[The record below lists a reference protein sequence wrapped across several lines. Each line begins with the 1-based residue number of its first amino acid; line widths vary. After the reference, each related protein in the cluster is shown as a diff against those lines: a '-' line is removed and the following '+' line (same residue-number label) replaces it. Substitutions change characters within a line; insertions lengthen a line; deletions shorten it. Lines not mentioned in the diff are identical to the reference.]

1 MARPLQKQPAAPP
14 GAGRGNIST
23 PLLAASTRRTSHV
36 SAVMLLMTAAFMLA
50 RTGRDALYFQEGGI
64 QSLPVA
70 YMGVAL
76 LALPMAAVLLSLV
89 RALGARRARLVAT
102 GAMSLVLVG
111 VAVVGT
117 PGGGPAMTLFF
128 MLIPVVFGGLFSLAW
143 LLAGEIVGR
152 DSPNLARAFSRTGAA
167 SILGGLLGAGLARGL
182 APWVTP
188 RGLLL
193 IGAVTLA
200 AAMLAIVLT
209 HRRFPP
215 VDAAELTGPIL
226 APPAFTT
233 ALGQRYVR
241 LLLSIAALA
250 ALCGVLIEFQ
260 FYRAASSY
268 SGGDAD
274 RTVLFANFYIGLN
287 FAGLA
292 IQWFVAPRLQAAIG
306 LTSSLLV
313 LPGAI
318 VGLVPAVLGLA
329 SGTMHAVLRLTEG
342 GLKSSVHRSSW
353 EQAYLPIGARCRTE
367 AKLLVDGVGTR
378 LAEGLGAALLYLGLA
393 GAPTASGSGGLMYAL
408 LVASVL
414 WVILTMR
421 ARRFLEPGGPSGT
434 PGDPAECYARMPD
447 A

>member
-1 MARPLQKQPAAPP
+1 MSTLLPAV
-14 GAGRGNIST
+14 
-23 PLLAASTRRTSHV
+23 STRRTSHV
-36 SAVMLLMTAAFMLA
+36 TAVMLLMAAAFMLA
-50 RTGRDALYFQEGGI
+50 RTGRDALYFQAGGI

-76 LALPMAAVLLSLV
+76 LALPMAAVLLFLV
-89 RALGARRARLVAT
+89 RSLGARRARLAAT
-102 GAMSLVLVG
+102 GTMALVLVVVG
-111 VAVVGT
+111 LVGT
-117 PGGGPAMTLFF
+117 PGGSPAMTFFF

-143 LLAGEIVGR
+143 LLAGEIIGR
-152 DSPNLARAFSRTGAA
+152 DSPDLAWAFGRAGAA

-182 APWVTP
+182 APWVAP
-188 RGLLL
+188 NGLLL
-193 IGAVTLA
+193 IGAVMLA
-200 AAMLAIVLT
+200 AAMLAMVLT

-215 VDAAELTGPIL
+215 VDAVALTGPIV

-233 ALGQRYVR
+233 AIRQRYVR
-241 LLLSIAALA
+241 LLLSIAALTA
-250 ALCGVLIEFQ
+250 VCGVLIEFQ

-274 RTVLFANFYIGLN
+274 RTAVFANFYIGLS
-287 FAGLA
+287 LA
-292 IQWFVAPRLQAAIG
+292 ALAMQWFVAPRLQAAIG

-318 VGLVPAVLGLA
+318 LGLLPAVLGLA

-353 EQAYLPIGARCRTE
+353 EQTYLPIGAGCRTE

-378 LAEGLGAALLYLGLA
+378 VAEGLGAALLYVGLA
-393 GAPTASGSGGLMYAL
+393 WGPAGSNGPMYAL
-408 LVASVL
+408 LVASLL

-421 ARRFLEPGGPSGT
+421 ARHVLEPGGPHGAAA
-434 PGDPAECYARMPD
+434 DPAECYARMPD
-447 A
+447 S